1 MSSILSVLH
10 QMNVLVYDSV
20 YGFGFNLHYIA
31 DYLDQHSTH
40 NPMSKRNFSIPKIYT
55 GGLEITNWNSYTSEE
70 HQEALKKDWYIYY
83 SFRNPITSLLTRQ
96 TPIKGNANSY
106 KTKKERFS
114 YLSVMKSN
122 LEKLLNNGTNPYE
135 KNDFSYLDDML
146 NKKPS
151 TLKTKGKDATSAKPT
166 LEAKAIELK
175 TVDEKS
181 VDGEPAADIVSI
193 EKAFEITLKLKK
205 NMMNETSF
213 QNFQGRINK
222 FKKSLTDI
230 SRPINSIAKK
240 DVVIYLND
248 ILERTS
254 PRNRNNNRTD
264 LSSFFKELEN
274 NEFINDNFVA
284 KIPILKAIPERNKTF
299 SDALQKDIYDYLEVE
314 DNSLLLFIKFISYGF
329 LRPIEVCRLKI
340 KDIDLVENKLHVR
353 AKNQPVKTKII
364 PEILLNELPDLSVMN
379 PDHYLFT
386 PNGYAMECETKE
398 NNRRDYFSKRFNEVV
413 KKKFELDKDYGLYSF
428 RHTYI
433 TRLYRKLRETNTPQ
447 VAKSNLMLIT
457 GHSTVAAVD
466 KYLRDIDAE
475 LPEDYSHYLK

>member
-1 MSSILSVLH
+1 MSIILVHLQKVH
-10 QMNVLVYDSV
+10 DLVHNSQLNSSK
-20 YGFGFNLHYIA
+20 NLLKKK
-31 DYLDQHSTH
+31 D
-40 NPMSKRNFSIPKIYT
+40 FSEPKIYT
-55 GGLEITNWNSYTSEE
+55 GGVNVLLWSKLTDVEKKV
-70 HQEALKKDWYIYY
+70 ALSKNWYIYY
-83 SFRNPITSLLTRQ
+83 TFRNKESGKLERMPN
-96 TPIKGNANSY
+96 IKGNANQLKS
-106 KTKKERFS
+106 KKERLE
-114 YLSVMKSN
+114 YLLTLKSALEFL
-122 LEKLLNNGTNPYE
+122 LEKGANPRENNDIDALLSE
-135 KNDFSYLDDML
+135 
-146 NKKPS
+146 KKPE
-151 TLKTKGKDATSAKPT
+151 TTTKKIKVDKTEDKPIV
-166 LEAKAIELK
+166 EKPIKAEI
-175 TVDEKS
+175 
-181 VDGEPAADIVSI
+181 SI
-193 EKAFEITLKLKK
+193 QEAFEIVLKLKK

-222 FKKSLTDI
+222 FKNSLPDI
-230 SRPINSIAKK
+230 SKPITSIAKI
-240 DVVIYLND
+240 DVVKYLNE

-274 NEFINDNFVA
+274 NEFIVDNFVA

-340 KDIDLVENKLHVR
+340 KDIDLVVNKLHVR

-364 PEILLNELPDLSVMN
+364 PEILLKELPDLSLMN

-413 KKKFELDKDYGLYSF
+413 KKKFELNKDYTLYSF

-433 TRLYRKLRETNTPQ
+433 TRLYRKFRETNTPQ
-447 VAKSNLMLIT
+447 VAKSMLMLIT
-457 GHSTVAAVD
+457 GHATISALE

-475 LPEDYSHYLK
+475 LPEDFSSYLE

>member
-1 MSSILSVLH
+1 MSIILVHLQKVH
-10 QMNVLVYDSV
+10 KLVHDSQLNSSK
-20 YGFGFNLHYIA
+20 NLLKKK
-31 DYLDQHSTH
+31 D
-40 NPMSKRNFSIPKIYT
+40 FSEPKIYT
-55 GGLEITNWNSYTSEE
+55 GGVNILLWSNLSEAE
-70 HQEALKKDWYIYY
+70 KKVALSKKWYIYY
-83 SFRNPITSLLTRQ
+83 TFRNKESGKLERMPN
-96 TPIKGNANSY
+96 IKGNANTLKS
-106 KTKKERFS
+106 KKERLD
-114 YLSVMKSN
+114 YLLTLKSALEYL
-122 LEKLLNNGTNPYE
+122 LEKDFNPRENNDIESLLRG
-135 KNDFSYLDDML
+135 
-146 NKKPS
+146 
-151 TLKTKGKDATSAKPT
+151 
-166 LEAKAIELK
+166 
-175 TVDEKS
+175 EKS
-181 VDGEPAADIVSI
+181 ETPIKKIMVEKVEVKPVAVIPTEKSI
-193 EKAFEITLKLKK
+193 SIKDAFEITLNLKK

-274 NEFINDNFVA
+274 NEFINDNFVT